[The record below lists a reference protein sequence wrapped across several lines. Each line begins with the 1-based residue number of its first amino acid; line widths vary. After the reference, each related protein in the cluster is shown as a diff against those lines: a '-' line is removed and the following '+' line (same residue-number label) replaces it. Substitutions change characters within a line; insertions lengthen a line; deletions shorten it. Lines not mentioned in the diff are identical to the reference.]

1 MFKRMSSLAAVSVLL
16 AAPALAAELTVTL
29 TDVQAN
35 GAPLYVG
42 VQTEEQFMH
51 FHFRSAGRRVFGV
64 CLARSQF
71 QW

>member
-42 VQTEEQFMH
+42 VQTEEQFMQWDGI
-51 FHFRSAGRRVFGV
+51 AGEK
-64 CLARSQF
+64 LENPEALN
-71 QW
+71 